1 MVNIIKKLIK
11 ENINLNKKKLR
22 IIKEE
27 YLQGKTII
35 NVDIQPEY
43 KNYISFNLYKWIQ
56 FLNQNANNNR
66 IIFLYNGEDTL
77 GMISENEYKD
87 FLLELGLDEDVLD
100 NAIFYD
106 KGYAFF
112 RYCIDNSIDENNIV
126 DLVKFM
132 IQNNINDSRDID
144 EDMWNDYMQE
154 TNHSQE
160 DVRELL
166 ENAGDMINIPDLMD
180 FLKNYSNIVLLGG
193 GINECLKE
201 VEIALLSLNKNYNL
215 NPNLYIILMIHKTK
229 NQI

>member
-1 MVNIIKKLIK
+1 MVNTIKKLIK

-43 KNYISFNLYKWIQ
+43 KNYISFGLSKWIQ

-77 GMISENEYKD
+77 GMVSEYDYKN
-87 FLLELGLDEDVLD
+87 FLLDLGLDEDVLE

-112 RYCIDNSIDENNIV
+112 RYCMDNSIDEDNIV

-132 IQNNINDSRDID
+132 IQNDINDSREID
-144 EDMWNDYMQE
+144 EDMWNDYMQQ

-201 VEIALLSLNKNYNL
+201 VEIALLALNKNFNTLKQFTY
-215 NPNLYIILMIHKTK
+215 
-229 NQI
+229 

>member
-43 KNYISFNLYKWIQ
+43 KNYISFGLSKWIQ
-56 FLNQNANNNR
+56 FLNQNANNNT

-77 GMISENEYKD
+77 GMVSEYDYKN
-87 FLLELGLDEDVLD
+87 FLLDLGLDEDVLD

-112 RYCIDNSIDENNIV
+112 RYCMDNSIDEDNIV

-132 IQNNINDSRDID
+132 IQNDINDSREID
-144 EDMWNDYMQE
+144 EDMWNDYMQQ

-201 VEIALLSLNKNYNL
+201 VEIALLALNKNFNTLKQFTY
-215 NPNLYIILMIHKTK
+215 
-229 NQI
+229 

>member
-1 MVNIIKKLIK
+1 MKNLIKKLIK

-43 KNYISFNLYKWIQ
+43 KNYISFGLSKWIQ

-77 GMISENEYKD
+77 GMVSEYDYKN
-87 FLLELGLDEDVLD
+87 FLLDLGLDEDVLE

-112 RYCIDNSIDENNIV
+112 RYCMDNSIDEDNIV

-132 IQNNINDSRDID
+132 IQNDINDSREID
-144 EDMWNDYMQE
+144 EDMWNDYMQQ

-201 VEIALLSLNKNYNL
+201 VEIALLSLNKNYNTL
-215 NPNLYIILMIHKTK
+215 KQFTY
-229 NQI
+229 